1 MSDGTRG
8 PPSLATLHWQRARP
22 GVVRSRRFW
31 LFVSDAPFTSFDPNV
46 TRAQSG
52 VSSYRYAGA
61 PGGNLTFLVNRTGR
75 YVGVQLID
83 AEFLQL
89 AEVQVWAPAS
99 PLMVNLAAG
108 KRERLLVDGA
118 LRAASAQTDR
128 LNSLG
133 ARDAR

>member
-1 MSDGTRG
+1 VGT
-8 PPSLATLHWQRARP
+8 
-22 GVVRSRRFW
+22 
-31 LFVSDAPFTSFDPNV
+31 
-46 TRAQSG
+46 
-52 VSSYRYAGA
+52 
-61 PGGNLTFLVNRTGR
+61 
-75 YVGVQLID
+75 
-83 AEFLQL
+83 
-89 AEVQVWAPAS
+89 AS